1 MFSRRN
7 RHGFAIRRRWE
18 FICIARSGGNA
29 GFLIMIDDTE
39 TILSGGPRELTLDEL
54 DAVSGGDFWGVVFR
68 VLDAV
73 GGTVLKVVPALN
85 L

>member
-1 MFSRRN
+1 
-7 RHGFAIRRRWE
+7 
-18 FICIARSGGNA
+18 
-29 GFLIMIDDTE
+29 MIDDTE

-73 GGTVLKVVPALN
+73 GGAVLKVVPALN